1 VRVTS
6 RERSEASA
14 LYAAPVRPIRHFH
27 VTRHIAFVVAVDD
40 IQRTL
45 YPGKNYLLLF
55 PWGGAILGR
64 YIKNDGQASALISS
78 YCAELST
85 RE

>member
-27 VTRHIAFVVAVDD
+27 VTRHIAFVVVVDD

-45 YPGKNYLLLF
+45 YPGKELLAPVSVGWRHTWPLH
-55 PWGGAILGR
+55 
-64 YIKNDGQASALISS
+64 
-78 YCAELST
+78 
-85 RE
+85 